1 LVYEKQDFR
10 TDKSQLRLT
19 KEGVLHCCQA
29 WFEEGRENLVF
40 PGQVDEEI
48 LQQRK
53 ADIEEYWH

>member
-53 ADIEEYWH
+53 ADI